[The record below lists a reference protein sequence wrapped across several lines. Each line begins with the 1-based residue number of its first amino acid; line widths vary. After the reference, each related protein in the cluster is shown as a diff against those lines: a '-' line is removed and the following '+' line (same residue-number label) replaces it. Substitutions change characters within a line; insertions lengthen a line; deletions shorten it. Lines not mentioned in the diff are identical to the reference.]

1 MRKLEM
7 CVKSIAICLSGKLR
21 CGNEHNVRLQI
32 GCQSF
37 WRFVSDLL
45 LRYYLLCSQLA
56 FRSLLQQREDMD
68 SERFIVLV
76 L

>member
-1 MRKLEM
+1 M
-7 CVKSIAICLSGKLR
+7 CLKSTAICLSGKLR

-45 LRYYLLCSQLA
+45 LRYYLLCSQLV
-56 FRSLLQQREDMD
+56 FRSLL
-68 SERFIVLV
+68 
-76 L
+76 